1 MYKKEK
7 WGNCYSMTKAPTCP
21 VCGHRLQR
29 VYIQMTDEDRH
40 RRLAAIGWACMMPAC
55 RYITQDTDD
64 IP

>member
-1 MYKKEK
+1 
-7 WGNCYSMTKAPTCP
+7 MTKAPTCP

-55 RYITQDTDD
+55 RYITQDSDD
-64 IP
+64 IL